1 MRRRG
6 MQVVDIGVV
15 GLGRM
20 GGNMARNLLDRGHNV
35 VGFDVSD
42 DAVAAFE
49 DAGGDSRDTPAAVA
63 TAVDVVISSLPNPP
77 IVSSVYTDDDGI
89 LAGDVTDTVAIEM
102 STIDP
107 DTTLDVAAA
116 AADVGLDVLG
126 APVSG
131 GPEDCAAGTL
141 TIMAGG
147 DEAVFERDSV
157 QTVLDALGAKVYHT
171 GGVDSG
177 HTIKLLNNTMS
188 MGNLLLS
195 MEAVSLGAER
205 GVDGEV
211 LLEVLSNAGGGS
223 NQFAKRMPRVL
234 NRNFEAGFTVDF
246 GKKDVG
252 LALDTA
258 EQMERPMFIGSLV
271 HNLFTEASARGHG
284 QEDIGAVVKLYEEL
298 QDEIV
303 DAEREVDETFEGY

>member
-1 MRRRG
+1 MAAFT
-6 MQVVDIGVV
+6 IGVV

-20 GGNMARNLLDRGHNV
+20 GGNMAQNLLEHDHEV
-35 VGFDVSD
+35 VGSD
-42 DAVAAFE
+42 LSDEAVAAFE
-49 DAGGDSRDTPAAVA
+49 DAGGEGLETPAAVA
-63 TAVDVVISSLPNPP
+63 SAADVVITSLPNPP
-77 IVSSVYTDDDGI
+77 IVSGVYTGEDGI
-89 LAGDVTDTVAIEM
+89 LEGDVADTVAVEM

-107 DTTLDVAAA
+107 ETTLEVDEA
-116 AADVGLDVLG
+116 AADAGLDLLG

-131 GPEDCAAGTL
+131 GPEDCARGTL

-147 DEAVFERDSV
+147 PAAVFEQDDV
-157 QTVLDALGAKVYHT
+157 QTVFDVLGAKVYHT
-171 GGVDSG
+171 GAVDSG
-177 HTIKLLNNTMS
+177 HTLKLLNNTMS

-211 LLEVLSNAGGGS
+211 LMEVLSNAGGAS
-223 NQFAKRMPRVL
+223 NQFVKRIPRVL

-258 EQMERPMFIGSLV
+258 EQMERPMFMGSLV
-271 HNLFTEASARGHG
+271 HNLFTEASAHGWG
-284 QEDIGAVVKLYEEL
+284 QEDVGAVVKLYEEM

-303 DAEREVDETFEGY
+303 DTDREVDETFEGY

>member
-1 MRRRG
+1 MTEPTVG
-6 MQVVDIGVV
+6 IV

-20 GGNMARNLLDRGHNV
+20 GGNMAENLLGGGFDVG
-35 VGFDVSD
+35 GFDVSA
-42 DAVAAFE
+42 DAVSEFRE
-49 DAGGDSRDTPAAVA
+49 AGGEAYGSPADLAS
-63 TAVDVVISSLPNPP
+63 DVEVLITSLPNPP
-77 IVSSVYTDDDGI
+77 IVRDVYTGDDGV
-89 LAGDVTDTVAIEM
+89 LEGDVEGTVALEM

-107 DTTLDVAAA
+107 DTTVEVAAA
-116 AADVGLDVLG
+116 AEEIGLDVLG

-131 GPEDCAAGTL
+131 GPEDCARGTL

-147 DEAVFERDSV
+147 EEDVFRREAV
-157 QTVLDALGAKVYHT
+157 QTVLDELGAKVYHT
-171 GGVDSG
+171 GAVDSG

-211 LLEVLSNAGGGS
+211 LMDVLSNAGGAS
-223 NQFAKRMPRVL
+223 NQFVKRIPRVL
-234 NRNFEAGFTVDF
+234 NRNFEAGFTIDF

-258 EQMERPMFIGSLV
+258 EQMERPMFVGSLV
-271 HNLFTEASARGHG
+271 HNLFTAASARGYG

-298 QDEIV
+298 QDELV
-303 DAEREVDETFEGY
+303 EAEREVDETFEGY

>member
-1 MRRRG
+1 MSDYR
-6 MQVVDIGVV
+6 IGII

-20 GGNMARNLLDRGHNV
+20 GGNMAENLLGSGYDV
-35 VGFDVSD
+35 AGFDVSD
-42 DAVAAFE
+42 DALAAFE
-49 DAGGDSRDTPAAVA
+49 DAGGETAAAPASVVGD
-63 TAVDVVISSLPNPP
+63 VDVLITSLPDPP
-77 IVSSVYTDDDGI
+77 IVREVYTGTDGI
-89 LAGDVTDTVAIEM
+89 LAGDTEGTVAIEM

-107 DTTLDVAAA
+107 ETTLAIAEQ
-116 AADVGLDVLG
+116 AADTGLELLG

-131 GPEDCAAGTL
+131 GPSASARGTL

-147 DEAVFERDSV
+147 DRDVFERETV
-157 QTVLDALGAKVYHT
+157 QTVFDELGAKIYHT

-195 MEAVSLGAER
+195 MEAVSLGAQR

-211 LLEVLSNAGGGS
+211 LLEVLSNAGGAS
-223 NQFAKRMPRVL
+223 NQFTKRFPRVL
-234 NRNFEAGFTVDF
+234 NRNFDAGFTIDF
-246 GKKDVG
+246 GRKDVG

-258 EQMERPMFIGSLV
+258 EQMGRPMFIGSLV
-271 HNLFTEASARGHG
+271 HNLFSEASAHGWG
-284 QEDIGAVVKLYEEL
+284 QEDIGALVKVYEAM

-303 DAEREVDETFEGY
+303 KADREVDETFEGY

>member
-1 MRRRG
+1 MP
-6 MQVVDIGVV
+6 VYTIGIV

-20 GGNMARNLLDRGHNV
+20 GGNMAQNLLESGHEI
-35 VGFDVSD
+35 VGFDVSNEAITD
-42 DAVAAFE
+42 FENAGGESLETPTAVA
-49 DAGGDSRDTPAAVA
+49 SAA
-63 TAVDVVISSLPNPP
+63 DVLITSLPNPS
-77 IVSSVYTDDDGI
+77 IVSEVYTDENGVI
-89 LAGDVTDTVAIEM
+89 EGDVTDTVAIEM

-107 DTTLDVAAA
+107 ETTLDVADAA
-116 AADVGLDVLG
+116 AEVGLDVLG

-131 GPEDCAAGTL
+131 GPEDCARGTL

-147 DEAVFERDSV
+147 EETVFEREEV
-157 QTVLDALGAKVYHT
+157 QTVLDTLGEKVYHT
-171 GGVDSG
+171 GNVDSG
-177 HTIKLLNNTMS
+177 HTLKLLNNTMS

-195 MEAVSLGAER
+195 METVSLGAER

-211 LLEVLSNAGGGS
+211 LMEVLSNAGGAS
-223 NQFAKRMPRVL
+223 NQFKKRIPRVL
-234 NRNFEAGFTVDF
+234 NRNFEAGFTIDF

-258 EQMERPMFIGSLV
+258 EQMERPMFFGSLV
-271 HNLFTEASARGHG
+271 HNLYTEASARGYG

-303 DAEREVDETFEGY
+303 DADSEVDETFEGY